1 VRLKEIIQFGDL
13 LNNEE
18 SNIKEDQNKL
28 MRQGELGPFDP
39 G

>member
-1 VRLKEIIQFGDL
+1 LGEL

-18 SNIKEDQNKL
+18 SNIKEDQNRM
-28 MRQGELGPFDP
+28 MRQCELGPADP